1 MTSTKPIIVLLG
13 AGLNTGLAVA
23 KKFHS
28 EGWQVACVAR
38 NDKPEYK
45 PYQSLFVQADFS
57 DPKTL
62 QAAFQKIAAEVGIPN
77 VVTYNGKQDLAQS
90 LDHLL
95 WEPGF

>member
-1 MTSTKPIIVLLG
+1 MASTKPIILLLG

-38 NDKPEYK
+38 TDKPEFK

-62 QAAFQKIAAEVGIPN
+62 QAAFQKIETEIGTPN
-77 VVTYNGKQDLAQS
+77 VVTYNG
-90 LDHLL
+90 
-95 WEPGF
+95 E

>member
-1 MTSTKPIIVLLG
+1 MTSTKPIVVLLG

-23 KKFHS
+23 KKFYS

-38 NDKPEYK
+38 NDKSEYK

-62 QAAFQKIAAEVGIPN
+62 QPAFQKIETEIGTPN
-77 VVTYNGKQDLAQS
+77 VITYNGK
-90 LDHLL
+90 
-95 WEPGF
+95 